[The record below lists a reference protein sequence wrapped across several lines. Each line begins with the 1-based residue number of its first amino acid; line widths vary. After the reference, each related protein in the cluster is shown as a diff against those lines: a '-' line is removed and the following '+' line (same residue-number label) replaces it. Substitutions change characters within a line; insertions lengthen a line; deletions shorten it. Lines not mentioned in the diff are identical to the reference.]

1 MAKAAQALSAK
12 DFRDPLLKVLAT
24 HTKFDS
30 GRTAKAED
38 LYGPVCKMMGV
49 NHEDYG
55 YSGEVLWVQ
64 KWIQWAFQALRE
76 EGLGVKHG
84 RGTWG
89 LTPDGVDKARSM
101 MATATQN
108 STDEADVDALATII
122 AAMPEVVT
130 VTDDGTYHP
139 DPYIRTVALSDHK
152 CMGFF
157 TDQSPVCVT
166 CPARVLCHRHML
178 TKLSAMATEL
188 DEADIFAAKV
198 AAKQAQAAAVP
209 DAGIYSNVID
219 PAAEPDR
226 YHPPADALII
236 EQTCSGTVVCDHCGG
251 MINDGEA
258 SVWVRKV
265 GPMKNKSLMLHRECC
280 VR

>member
-12 DFRDPLLKVLAT
+12 DFRESLLKVLAT

-38 LYGPVCKMMGV
+38 LYGPICKMMGV

-55 YSGEVLWVQ
+55 YTGEVLWVQ
-64 KWIQWAFQALRE
+64 KWIQWAFQALRN

-101 MATATQN
+101 MTTAT
-108 STDEADVDALATII
+108 TDTTEIDEDLEAMI
-122 AAMPEVVT
+122 ASVPSIVAN
-130 VTDDGTYHP
+130 DGTYHL
-139 DPYIRTVALSDHK
+139 DAYIRNVGLSDHK

-166 CPARVLCHRHML
+166 CPARVVCQRHML
-178 TKLSAMATEL
+178 TKLATIAIEL

-198 AAKQAQAAAVP
+198 AAKQAQASA
-209 DAGIYSNVID
+209 D
-219 PAAEPDR
+219 PADQVDPSTIDQEEFAR
-226 YHPPADALII
+226 YRPPVDALVI

-265 GPMKNKSLMLHRECC
+265 GPNKNKSLMLHREC
-280 VR
+280 VER